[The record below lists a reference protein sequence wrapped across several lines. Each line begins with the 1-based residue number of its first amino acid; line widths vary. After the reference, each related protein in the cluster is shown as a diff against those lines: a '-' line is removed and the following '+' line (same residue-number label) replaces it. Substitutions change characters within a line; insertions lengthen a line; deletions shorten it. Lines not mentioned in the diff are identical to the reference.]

1 MELLVSIVVLG
12 TTYALLAAGIVIV
25 YKASRVVNFAHGEL
39 AIVGAYGF
47 YSAGLLSAGPAS
59 AGPSLLL
66 SVIVT
71 AAISVLFGIAIYV
84 ALMRRLLGQPTFV
97 AAMVTIGLAI
107 ILKAAIVVIWNS
119 RSVGLNIGRQTLY
132 AFPQGGRLTFVD
144 VVTLVAG
151 CVFFA
156 AVLIFFRYTR
166 LGRQFRGA
174 AENPLL
180 ASQRQVNVNLIL
192 ALAWGTAV
200 FSASLAGVLFGS
212 RSMLSP
218 QSTIIGLSGLTA
230 ALVGGLDSLRGA
242 VLGGMLVAAATYVT
256 ARLIDPALSD
266 AVPFAILL
274 IVMCWRPWGV
284 FGTPEELNRV

>member
-1 MELLVSIVVLG
+1 MELVVSILVLG
-12 TTYALLAAGIVIV
+12 ATHALLAAGIVIV

-39 AIVGAYGF
+39 AIVGAYVF
-47 YSAGLLSAGPAS
+47 YSTGMIAPGH
-59 AGPSLLL
+59 SLPLT
-66 SVIVT
+66 IVAT
-71 AAISVLFGIAIYV
+71 GAISALFGVAIYL
-84 ALMRRLLGQPTFV
+84 ALMRRLVGQPTFV

-107 ILKAAIVVIWNS
+107 ILKAAIVVFWQS
-119 RSVGLNIGRQTLY
+119 KSVGINLTRQTLY
-132 AFPQGGRLTFVD
+132 TFPGGGRLTLVD
-144 VVTLVAG
+144 AITIACSVA
-151 CVFFA
+151 FFTA
-156 AVLIFFRYTR
+156 LFAFFNYAK

-200 FSASLAGVLFGS
+200 FSGSLAGVLFGS

-242 VLGGMLVAAATYVT
+242 VIGGLLVAAATYLT
-256 ARLIDPALSD
+256 ARLVDPALSE

-274 IVMCWRPWGV
+274 IVMTWRPWGIY
-284 FGTPEELNRV
+284 GTPEELNRV

>member
-1 MELLVSIVVLG
+1 MEFLISVSVLG

-47 YSAGLLSAGPAS
+47 YSAGLLSAGSSFGAS
-59 AGPSLLL
+59 LGVA
-66 SVIVT
+66 IAVT
-71 AAISVLFGIAIYV
+71 AAASILFGV
-84 ALMRRLLGQPTFV
+84 AVYLVLMRRLLGQPTFV
-97 AAMVTIGLAI
+97 AAMVTIGIAI
-107 ILKAAIVVIWNS
+107 VLKAAIVVIWSS
-119 RSVGLNIGRQTLY
+119 RSVGLNIGRQTLVT
-132 AFPQGGRLTFVD
+132 FEQGGRLTFVD
-144 VVTLVAG
+144 VVTLAVG
-151 CVFFA
+151 CAFFSALFVFFQ
-156 AVLIFFRYTR
+156 YTR
-166 LGRQFRGA
+166 LGRQFRGT

-200 FSASLAGVLFGS
+200 FSAALAGILFGS

-242 VLGGMLVAAATYVT
+242 VLGGFLVAAATYIT
-256 ARLIDPALSD
+256 ARLISPALSD
-266 AVPFAILL
+266 AVPFALLL
-274 IVMCWRPWGV
+274 IVMCWRPWGA

>member
-1 MELLVSIVVLG
+1 VELLVSILVLG
-12 TTYALLAAGIVIV
+12 ATNALLAAGIVIV
-25 YKASRVVNFAHGEL
+25 YKASRIVNFAHGEL
-39 AIVGAYGF
+39 AIVGAYVF
-47 YSAGLLSAGPAS
+47 YSAGLITQGQ
-59 AGPSLLL
+59 SLPLT
-66 SVIVT
+66 IAAT
-71 AAISVLFGIAIYV
+71 AAISALFGVAIYA
-84 ALMRRLLGQPTFV
+84 ALMRRLVGQPTFV

-107 ILKAAIVVIWNS
+107 VLKAAIVVFWHS
-119 RSVGLNIGRQTLY
+119 KSVGINLTRQTLY
-132 AFPQGGRLTFVD
+132 TFPGGGRLTLVD
-144 VVTLVAG
+144 VITVSCCIA
-151 CVFFA
+151 FFA
-156 AVLIFFRYTR
+156 ALFAFFNHTR

-192 ALAWGTAV
+192 ALAWGAAV

-242 VLGGMLVAAATYVT
+242 VIGGLLVAAATYLT
-256 ARLIDPALSD
+256 ARLIDPALSE

-274 IVMCWRPWGV
+274 IVMTWRPWGI

>member
-1 MELLVSIVVLG
+1 MEFAVSILVLG

-39 AIVGAYGF
+39 GVVGAYVF
-47 YSAGLLSAGPAS
+47 YSAGMLSAGAS
-59 AGPSLLL
+59 GQSLLL
-66 SVIVT
+66 TIAIT
-71 AAISVLFGIAIYV
+71 AAVSILFGVAIYV

-97 AAMVTIGLAI
+97 AAMVTIGVAI
-107 ILKAAIVVIWNS
+107 ILKAAIVVFWHA

-132 AFPQGGRLTFVD
+132 TYAEGGRF
-144 VVTLVAG
+144 TLVDLVTIVSG
-151 CVFFA
+151 VVFFA
-156 AVLIFFRYTR
+156 ALFLFFRYTG

-180 ASQRQVNVNLIL
+180 ASQRQVDVNLVL

-200 FSASLAGVLFGS
+200 FSAALAGVLFGS

-242 VLGGMLVAAATYVT
+242 VLGGLLVAIATYVT

-266 AVPFAILL
+266 AVPFIILL
-274 IVMCWRPWGV
+274 VVMCWRPWGL

>member
-1 MELLVSIVVLG
+1 MEFLISVSVLG

-47 YSAGLLSAGPAS
+47 YSAGLFSVGTSAGAS
-59 AGPSLLL
+59 LVVPIA
-66 SVIVT
+66 VT
-71 AAISVLFGIAIYV
+71 AGISVLFGVAIYLV
-84 ALMRRLLGQPTFV
+84 LMRRLLGQPTFV
-97 AAMVTIGLAI
+97 AAMVTIGIAI
-107 ILKAAIVVIWNS
+107 ILKAAIVVVWSS
-119 RSVGLNIGRQTLY
+119 RSVGLNIGRQTI
-132 AFPQGGRLTFVD
+132 ATFAQGGRLTFVD
-144 VVTLVAG
+144 VVTLAAG
-151 CVFFA
+151 CIFFA
-156 AVLIFFRYTR
+156 AMFVFFQYTR

-192 ALAWGTAV
+192 ALAWGIAV

-242 VLGGMLVAAATYVT
+242 VLGGVLVATATYVT
-256 ARLIDPALSD
+256 ARLIDPALSE
-266 AVPFAILL
+266 AVPFVLL
-274 IVMCWRPWGV
+274 LVVMCWRPWGV

>member
-1 MELLVSIVVLG
+1 MEFLVSILVLG
-12 TTYALLAAGIVIV
+12 TTNALLAAGIVII

-39 AIVGAYGF
+39 AIVGAYVF
-47 YSAGLLSAGPAS
+47 YSAGILVPGN
-59 AGPSLLL
+59 SLPLTIL
-66 SVIVT
+66 VT
-71 AAISVLFGIAIYV
+71 AAISAAFGIAVYA
-84 ALMRRLLGQPTFV
+84 ALMRRLVGQPTFV

-107 ILKAAIVVIWNS
+107 ILKASIVVIWHS
-119 RSVGLNIGRQTLY
+119 RSVGLNIGRQALLTY
-132 AFPQGGRLTFVD
+132 AEGGRFTLVD
-144 VVTLVAG
+144 LVTLATGVI
-151 CVFFA
+151 FFA
-156 AVLIFFRYTR
+156 GLFGFFRYTR

-180 ASQRQVNVNLIL
+180 ASQRQVDVNLIL
-192 ALAWGTAV
+192 ALAWAMAV

-218 QSTIIGLSGLTA
+218 QSTVIGLNGLTA

-242 VLGGMLVAAATYVT
+242 VLGGLLVAAATYVT

-266 AVPFAILL
+266 AVPFLILL
-274 IVMCWRPWGV
+274 VVMCWRPWGL